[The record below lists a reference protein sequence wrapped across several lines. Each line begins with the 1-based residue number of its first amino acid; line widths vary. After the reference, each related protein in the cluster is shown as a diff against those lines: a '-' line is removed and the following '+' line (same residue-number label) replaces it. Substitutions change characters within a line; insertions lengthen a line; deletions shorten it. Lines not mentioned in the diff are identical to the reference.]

1 MGITRK
7 IMSVSTAGA
16 VDFRSDKERIARKTA
31 KGARAAKKQNRLLG
45 QQIDAIK
52 EQTAALTA
60 AAAAA
65 KAAEAAGVAPDAAVP
80 PPPPPQSVPAGWY
93 PDPHGEQTLLRW
105 FDGSSWTDH
114 THRTDA
120 PPPPP
125 A

>member
-1 MGITRK
+1 MGLTRK

-16 VDFRSDKERIARKTA
+16 VDYRSDKERIARKTA

-65 KAAEAAGVAPDAAVP
+65 KAAENAVASGTVP
-80 PPPPPQSVPAGWY
+80 PPPRPTSVPAGWY
-93 PDPHGEQTLLRW
+93 PDPHGAQSLLRW
-105 FDGSSWTDH
+105 FDGTTWTDH
-114 THRTDA
+114 THRTDT

>member
-1 MGITRK
+1 
-7 IMSVSTAGA
+7 MSVSTAGA

-52 EQTAALTA
+52 DQTAALTA

-65 KAAEAAGVAPDAAVP
+65 KAAETAVAPAAVVQP
-80 PPPPPQSVPAGWY
+80 TPPPQSVPAGWY
-93 PDPHGEQTLLRW
+93 PDPHGEPSLLRW
-105 FDGSSWTDH
+105 FDGGAWTDH
-114 THRTDA
+114 THRIDA

-125 A
+125 T